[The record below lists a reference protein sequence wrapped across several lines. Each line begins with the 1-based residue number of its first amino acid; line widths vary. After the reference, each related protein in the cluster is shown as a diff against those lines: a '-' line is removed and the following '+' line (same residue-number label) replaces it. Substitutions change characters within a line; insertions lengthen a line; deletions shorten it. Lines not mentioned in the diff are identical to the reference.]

1 MEIISNETVT
11 NLTKTPDK
19 TKHVDEL
26 AAANKELAYQNSEKE
41 KRLEELLIANEEK
54 NKRADELDIAI
65 QEKANRADELV
76 IANRELLHQ
85 NEEKAKRAAELVI
98 ANEEKAKR
106 LHELVIANK
115 ELLYENEEKA
125 KRAAELVI
133 ANEELLHENE
143 EKAKRAAELVIANE
157 EKAMHLHELL
167 IANDELLYQNEEKA
181 KRAAELVIAHQEK
194 AKRVDELMIANKELL
209 FQNEEKA
216 KRAAE
221 LVIANEEKIKR
232 VDELMIANNELLFQ
246 SEEKAKRAAELVIA
260 NEDKAKLETLN
271 TNKLH
276 LSLMETIGIAR
287 DLGELRD
294 PYTAGHELHV
304 GDLAKAIAAELG
316 MDEMHQV
323 GLMISGYLHDIGKIV
338 VPTEILCKPG
348 KLTPEEFTLIKT
360 HVQTGYAL
368 LKNVTFPWEISR
380 PLLEHHERLDGS
392 GYPNQLIGDQIS
404 IEGRILAVADV
415 VEAMSSY
422 RPYRPALGIDPALAE
437 IERGSGIIYDD
448 KVVAAC
454 LKLFRKNG
462 YKMATFAH

>member
-1 MEIISNETVT
+1 MT
-11 NLTKTPDK
+11 NLDSSSHEASKTDAQPLEIDNLKKLDLLSQETQGDK
-19 TKHVDEL
+19 AHFSELDEL
-26 AAANKELAYQNSEKE
+26 TQIKNEL
-41 KRLEELLIANEEK
+41 IF
-54 NKRADELDIAI
+54 
-65 QEKANRADELV
+65 
-76 IANRELLHQ
+76 Q
-85 NEEKAKRAAELVI
+85 NEEKVKRAAELVI

-143 EKAKRAAELVIANE
+143 EKDKRAAELVIANE
-157 EKAMHLHELL
+157 EKAKRLHELL

-181 KRAAELVIAHQEK
+181 KRAAELVIAHKEK
-194 AKRVDELMIANKELL
+194 AKRVDELVIANNELL

-232 VDELMIANNELLFQ
+232 VEELVIVNKELLFQ
-246 SEEKAKRAAELVIA
+246 NEEKAKRAAELVSA
-260 NEDKAKLETLN
+260 NEDKARLETLN
-271 TNKLH
+271 NKKLH

-294 PYTAGHELHV
+294 PYTAGHEQRV
-304 GDLAKAIAAELG
+304 GDLAKAIAAEMGL
-316 MDEMHQV
+316 DETRQI
-323 GLMISGYLHDIGKIV
+323 GLMISGYLHDIGKIN

-348 KLTPEEFTLIKT
+348 KLTPEEFALVKT
-360 HVQTGYAL
+360 HVQTGYEL

-392 GYPNQLIGDQIS
+392 GYPNHLAGDQIS

-415 VEAMSSY
+415 IEAMSSY
-422 RPYRPALGIDPALAE
+422 RPYRPALGIEPALAE
-437 IERGSGIIYDD
+437 IERGCGTIYDD
-448 KVVAAC
+448 KVVAVC
-454 LKLFRKNG
+454 LKIFRENG
-462 YKMATFAH
+462 YKMLTFAHQTT